1 MSLARVSILLCCLA
15 AAAVPAG
22 ESERPKENPLD
33 KKISASF
40 VEVPLDA
47 VCRFISESSGLK
59 VTCDDAL
66 AKAPITA
73 SFKDTA
79 LGAALKS
86 VARSAGGE
94 LMFVKNE
101 GALAGATIVKKAG
114 GGKPAGPMSAAM
126 VKEFEAKLDKK
137 VNVDFKAVPVTEALT
152 FVQIVAELS
161 MVVDPGVSTKA
172 TKTITLKAEK
182 VPLREVLDKT
192 LEAGELKREYRDGA
206 IYVTPKDPPKPP
218 ATKDEKK

>member
-15 AAAVPAG
+15 AAAPAG
-22 ESERPKENPLD
+22 EGERPKENPLD
-33 KKISASF
+33 KKVSASF

-59 VTCDDAL
+59 VTCDDVL
-66 AKAPITA
+66 AKTPITA

-86 VARSAGGE
+86 VAQSVGGE

-137 VNVDFKAVPVTEALT
+137 VSVDFKAAPVTEVLT
-152 FVQIVAELS
+152 FVQTVAELS
-161 MVVDPGVSTKA
+161 MVVAPGISTKEP
-172 TKTITLKAEK
+172 KSITLKAEK

-206 IYVTPKDPPKPP
+206 IYITPKQAPQPP